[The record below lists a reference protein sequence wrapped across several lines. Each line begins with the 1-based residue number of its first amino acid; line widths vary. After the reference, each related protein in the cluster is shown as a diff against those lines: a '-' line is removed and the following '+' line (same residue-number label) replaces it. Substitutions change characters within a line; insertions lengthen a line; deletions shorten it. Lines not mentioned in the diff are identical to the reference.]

1 MTRAELETFLATFKG
16 AEVSAP
22 FGPDSLVYKVMGKMF
37 ALVSQTEPPNRVT
50 LKCDPEQGEL
60 LGSHYDA
67 VAPGRYMN
75 KKHWIT
81 VSLTGELADDALE
94 DLALTSYE
102 LVVKGLRK
110 VDREALASL

>member
-1 MTRAELETFLATFKG
+1 LKLFLTTFKG
-16 AEVSAP
+16 ADASAP

-37 ALVSQTEPPNRVT
+37 ALVSQTDTPSRVT

-60 LGSHYDA
+60 LVSHYDC
-67 VAPGRYMN
+67 VVPGYYMN

-81 VSLTGELADDALE
+81 VSLTDEIADDAIE

-110 VDREALASL
+110 ADREALMS